1 MHRWM
6 VSIDYFLCSIRLP
19 RKTLEC
25 ISNDL
30 IDWWGHNMF
39 NNLLHWMPRLIRI
52 WPGGVVRIF
61 LRQAGSGR
69 CDFQLARQSI
79 AEINETLHENLKN
92 DVDSN
97 FRFALL
103 LCCVV
108 KNYLSF
114 RSACVSS
121 SGVPHDPGPGRISS
135 RTRLSRRQVLNYMLS
150 INL

>member
-1 MHRWM
+1 MNG
-6 VSIDYFLCSIRLP
+6 IDWLFFCVPSDYRERLLNAFLMIW
-19 RKTLEC
+19 
-25 ISNDL
+25 L
-30 IDWWGHNMF
+30 IDEAITC
-39 NNLLHWMPRLIRI
+39 LT
-52 WPGGVVRIF
+52 IF
-61 LRQAGSGR
+61 CIECRDWLEYGPEGSWESFASAGSGR

-121 SGVPHDPGPGRISS
+121 SGVPHDPSSGRISS
-135 RTRLSRRQVLNYMLS
+135 RTRLSRRQILNYMLS